1 MLTSKQKRHLKALG
15 SVLDPVVQ
23 VGKSGVLDTVI
34 TSTADALKARELIK
48 ARALR
53 NCPEEPREVFQT
65 LAQET
70 GAELVQVIGRNA
82 LLFKR
87 NEEKPKVELPS

>member
-23 VGKSGVLDTVI
+23 IGKAGLVETVI
-34 TSTADALKARELIK
+34 TSAADALKARELIK
-48 ARALR
+48 ARVLR
-53 NCPEEPREVFQT
+53 NCPEEPKEAFAI
-65 LAQET
+65 LAEET
-70 GAELVQVIGRNA
+70 DAELVQIIGRNA

-87 NEEKPKVELPS
+87 NDEKPKIELPS